1 MQAMA
6 NVELASES
14 TGAAVAALLA
24 PRSIAI
30 VGASE
35 KSRWSQALVA
45 NLERG
50 GYDGAL
56 HLVNRRGG
64 IVHGRE
70 ALTGCAGLA
79 GPLDLGIV
87 LVPATAILEAVDD
100 LGRAGARAA
109 LILTSGFAETGPA
122 GAALQAEVSRRA
134 RDHRMRLLGPNSLGF
149 VNFAG
154 QVHAWTTP
162 VRAPSK
168 SSGVA
173 IVSQSGATAFFL
185 AELAYHQDVG
195 LSCVVG
201 TGNEADLEASAFVEY
216 LADDPHTRAIALF
229 IETVRDPAR
238 FLAACARAARARKP
252 IVVLKVGAGEASV
265 KSAAAHTGAL
275 VGDER
280 VFDGICAQANL
291 IRVRSIEELLATAD
305 LGARTGVL
313 RAGGLAILSNSGG
326 ICEIAAD
333 TAEARGIA
341 VPALS
346 ERVLAGLRD
355 ALPGFGTPHNPLDLT
370 GGVEPARCGDAV
382 RLMAGQ
388 DGIAAVL
395 CVWYAIPNGPDD
407 ESERLTDLHRHLSA
421 ALRGIAVPGVLA
433 CYTHTHQSAHAR
445 AIVKR
450 IGAPY
455 CAFGLDRTIGAF
467 AGMFRWSTRQRRLA
481 AATLVAAPVTRTGE
495 RPASE
500 YAALAYLAGE
510 GVPVVPVTLATDA
523 AAAVAAARALGGPVA
538 LKIASPDIAHKSD
551 IGAVLLNVDG
561 DDAVAAGHDR
571 IIEAARLKAPGA
583 RIDGVLVAP
592 MRERGIE
599 LIVGVARDPQWGQV
613 LAVGLGGVWV
623 ETLKDVALRVLPVDE
638 GEIRAMLAELR
649 GAKLL
654 AGQRGVPAA
663 NIDALATAI
672 ARIAHAAAR
681 LGPDLA
687 AMDVNPLWV
696 RGDRVEALDALFV
709 FDAKDLTAGGEL

>member
-1 MQAMA
+1 MQAMKDDRLVGERA
-6 NVELASES
+6 G
-14 TGAAVAALLA
+14 TAVAALLA

-45 NLERG
+45 NLEHG
-50 GYDGAL
+50 GYGGAL

-64 IVHGRE
+64 LVHGRE

-79 GPLDLGIV
+79 GRLDLGIV
-87 LVPATAILEAVDD
+87 LVPAAAILEAVED

-122 GAALQAEVSRRA
+122 GAALQAALTRCA
-134 RDHRMRLLGPNSLGF
+134 REHRMRLLGPNSLGF
-149 VNFAG
+149 VNFSG

-162 VRAPSK
+162 LRAPSK

-185 AELAYHQDVG
+185 AELAYQQDVG
-195 LSCVVG
+195 VSCVVG
-201 TGNEADLEASAFVEY
+201 TGNEADLEASAFVEH

-238 FLAACARAARARKP
+238 FLAACARASRAGKP
-252 IVVLKVGAGEASV
+252 IVVLKVGASEATV

-275 VGDER
+275 VGDDR
-280 VFDGICAQANL
+280 VFDGICVQANL

-313 RAGGLAILSNSGG
+313 RDGGLAILSNSGG

-346 ERVLAGLRD
+346 EQVLAGLRD

-370 GGVEPARCGDAV
+370 GGVEPARCADAV

-395 CVWYAIPNGPDD
+395 CIWYAIPNGVDE
-407 ESERLTDLHRHLSA
+407 ESERLADLHGHLSS
-421 ALRGIAVPGVLA
+421 ALNEVAVPGILA
-433 CYTHTHQSAHAR
+433 SYTHTHQSAHAR
-445 AIVKR
+445 AIVRKT
-450 IGAPY
+450 GAPY
-455 CAFGLDRTIGAF
+455 CAFGLDRTISAF

-481 AATLVAAPVTRTGE
+481 ARTCEAIAATRTEE

-500 YAALAYLAGE
+500 FAALKYLAGE

-523 AAAVAAARALGGPVA
+523 AAAVAAARALGAPAV

-561 DDAVAAGHDR
+561 DAAVAASYDR
-571 IIEAARLKAPGA
+571 IIEAARLQAPDA

-623 ETLKDVALRVLPVDE
+623 ETLKDVALRVLPVDG
-638 GEIRAMLAELR
+638 GEIRAMLGELR

-663 NIDALATAI
+663 DIDALASAI
-672 ARIAHAAAR
+672 LGIALAAQR
-681 LGPDLA
+681 CGPDLA

-696 RGDRVEALDALFV
+696 RGSQVEALDALFV
-709 FDAKDLTAGGEL
+709 FEAPGNRMGGDR